1 MHQEALEFLEF
12 SRLLEIIGGLTQ
24 SAGGRAYLGELV
36 PTSDQIEVAT
46 RQSRIRE
53 VLRLRKQ
60 GQSVSLLLDGE
71 PALLFDELRREGRGL
86 KPEDFLLL
94 GGYLRAGETVLS
106 LLRSSSCETLK
117 RSWLQ
122 LPHLNHLLQ
131 ALTRTFD
138 DNGEVRDEAHPEL
151 AQTRRRKRKVRQQ
164 VQRHL
169 EKLLVKHQKALI
181 PGAFVTQR
189 SHRFVIPAR
198 VEQQRAVAGVLH
210 GASASGATV
219 FIEPFSAVELNNERL
234 YCDDL
239 EKEIIHRILSQ
250 LSQMFHQD
258 LPALQQMIRL
268 LGEFD
273 ALQALSRYAEQHDGV
288 LAEFSEDG
296 RLVLLE
302 ARHPLL
308 LESLGHASVIPL
320 DVTLPAGSRVLIISG
335 PNTGG
340 KTVALKTVGLF
351 ALAAHAAIPVP
362 AREAVFPPLRQV
374 QADIGDHQSI
384 AENLSTFSAH
394 MLRIKCILRD
404 LETPALVLLDEI
416 GSGTDPIYGGA
427 LGVSIVD
434 ALRRAGAILVAT
446 THLRAVKGFASDQSD
461 VLNAS
466 VGLDPTS
473 LRPTYRLT
481 IGSSGE
487 SSALEIASQLGLPG
501 ELITSARA
509 LLSEQEK
516 LQERFL
522 EELRAEKQGL
532 LDERLNLS
540 ELQAEVRRER
550 VARQKEI
557 EQERARLET
566 QVEQRLKEAEDS
578 YKRDVSR
585 FLKSAGDRITAVRLR
600 EQAARRRQ
608 ALKEQ
613 ARERIH
619 QPESSGDQIEASS
632 WSEGEEVFHR
642 LFRKRGK
649 IIGLKGEAA
658 VVEIEGKRVSSPLAH
673 LTRIE
678 QREVTRR
685 PNKQVV
691 FHVVEDT
698 EPELNLVGRR
708 VDEAMDLLDKFLD
721 RAFLSKL
728 AEVRIIHGHGTGRLK
743 KAVLEMLR
751 QHYHVERSQLEG
763 GATIAFLKD

>member
-1 MHQEALEFLEF
+1 MHQEALELLEF
-12 SRLLEIIGGLTQ
+12 SRLLDIICGLTQ
-24 SAGGRAYLGELV
+24 SAGGRAYLRELA
-36 PTSDQIEVAT
+36 PTSDQNEVAK
-46 RQSRIRE
+46 RQRRIRE
-53 VLRLRKQ
+53 VIRLHQQ
-60 GQSVSLLLDGE
+60 GQSASLLLEGD
-71 PALLFDELRREGRGL
+71 PTPLFEELRWEGRVL
-86 KPEDFLLL
+86 NPEDFLLL
-94 GGYLRAGETVLS
+94 LNYLRAGLAVLS
-106 LLRSSSCETLK
+106 LVRSSSAETLK
-117 RSWLQ
+117 GSWLQ
-122 LPHLNHLLQ
+122 LPGLNHLLQ

-138 DNGEVRDEAHPEL
+138 DNGEIRDEAHPEL
-151 AQTRRRKRKVRQQ
+151 AQTRQRKRKARQR

-169 EKLLVKHQKALI
+169 EKLLAKHAKALI

-219 FIEPFSAVELNNERL
+219 FIEPLSAVELNNEWL

-239 EKEIIHRILSQ
+239 EKEIIHRVLTQ

-258 LPALQQMIRL
+258 LPGLQQMLRL
-268 LGEFD
+268 LAEFD
-273 ALQALSRYAEQHDGV
+273 ALQALSRYAEQHRAVLPQFSDDGK
-288 LAEFSEDG
+288 LEL
-296 RLVLLE
+296 RE

-308 LESLGHASVIPL
+308 LGSLGPDSVIPL
-320 DVTLPAGSRVLIISG
+320 DVSLPAGSRVLIISG

-362 AREAVFPPLRQV
+362 AREVVFPPLCQV

-394 MLRIKCILRD
+394 MLRIKRILQD
-404 LETPALVLLDEI
+404 LETPALILLDEI

-434 ALRRAGAILVAT
+434 AFRRAGAILVAT
-446 THLRAVKGFASDQSD
+446 THLRAVKGYASQRND

-481 IGSSGE
+481 IGNSGE
-487 SSALEIASQLGLPG
+487 SSALEIVAQLGLPQ
-501 ELITSARA
+501 ELISGARA

-522 EELRAEKQGL
+522 EELQLEKQRL
-532 LDERLNLS
+532 ADEKSKLV
-540 ELQAEVRRER
+540 ELQAEVLRER
-550 VARQKEI
+550 ETQQGELAQH
-557 EQERARLET
+557 RARLEK

-585 FLKSAGDRITAVRLR
+585 FLKSAGDRMAAAQLR
-600 EQAARRRQ
+600 QQATRRRQ
-608 ALKEQ
+608 ALKER

-619 QPESSGDQIEASS
+619 QPDESGDPIEAVSLRP
-632 WSEGEEVFHR
+632 GEEVFHR

-649 IIGLKGEAA
+649 IIGLKSETA
-658 VVEIEGKRVSSPLAH
+658 VVDIEGKRISSPLAQ

-685 PNKQVV
+685 PNKQVR
-691 FHVVEDT
+691 FQVVEDT

-708 VDEAMDLLDKFLD
+708 VDEAMDILDKFLD
-721 RAFLSKL
+721 RAFLSEL
-728 AEVRIIHGHGTGRLK
+728 VEVRIIHGFGTGRLK
-743 KAVLEMLR
+743 KAVQEMLA
-751 QHYHVERSQLEG
+751 QHHHVERSHLEG
-763 GATIAFLKD
+763 GATVAFLKN